1 MTEEVGPDGVM
12 DIVTD
17 MDDDYTIALFEDN
30 QSPFQNIVDEREIT
44 FVQRKVIVGANTT
57 SKVLDVREA
66 GDLNHVVIRCGK
78 DSTLP
83 SCATPTGPESLAIE
97 LQIDGYIPGGMSPV
111 YDGTL
116 NKSISGVRVS
126 ELQDLS
132 LPNGSYT
139 NFTIAKDTPN
149 EIVIVFQPY
158 MPRKYDHR
166 LRLRFTNLHTS
177 TDLIVNYVE
186 VSRRRRLSTEGN
198 SPSVGPSWSH
208 HGM

>member
-1 MTEEVGPDGVM
+1 MNEDVGPDGVM

-30 QSPFQNIVDEREIT
+30 QTPFQNIVDEREIT
-44 FVQRKVIVGANTT
+44 FVQRKVIVSANTT

-78 DSTLP
+78 DDTLP
-83 SCATPTGPESLAIE
+83 SGSAATGPESLAIE

-111 YDGTL
+111 YDRTL
-116 NKSISGVRVS
+116 NKSISGVRVT

-132 LPNGSYT
+132 LPSGSYT

-149 EIVIVFQPY
+149 EIVVVFQPH

-166 LRLRFTNLHTS
+166 LRLRFTNLS
-177 TDLIVNYVE
+177 TTTDMIVNYVE

>member
-83 SCATPTGPESLAIE
+83 SGATPTGPESLAIE

-111 YDGTL
+111 YDRTL

-126 ELQDLS
+126 ELQD
-132 LPNGSYT
+132 
-139 NFTIAKDTPN
+139 
-149 EIVIVFQPY
+149 
-158 MPRKYDHR
+158 
-166 LRLRFTNLHTS
+166 
-177 TDLIVNYVE
+177 
-186 VSRRRRLSTEGN
+186 
-198 SPSVGPSWSH
+198 
-208 HGM
+208 

>member
-1 MTEEVGPDGVM
+1 MTDEVGPDGIM

-17 MDDDYTIALFEDN
+17 MDDDYTIALLEDN
-30 QSPFQNIVDEREIT
+30 QTPFQNIVDEREIT
-44 FVQRKVIVGANTT
+44 FVKRKVIVAANTT
-57 SKVLDVREA
+57 EKVLDVREA

-78 DSTLP
+78 DDTLP
-83 SCATPTGPESLAIE
+83 SGGAATGPESLAIE

-111 YDGTL
+111 YDATL
-116 NKSISGVRVS
+116 NKSISGVRVT

-132 LPNGSYT
+132 LPGGSYT

-149 EIVIVFQPY
+149 EIVVVFQPH

-166 LRLRFTNLHTS
+166 LRLRFTNLSAS
-177 TDLIVNYVE
+177 TDLIINYVE

-208 HGM
+208 YGM